1 MKIKQI
7 TENTTAGS
15 IATVESPIGTIQT
28 RSQKPPKSPPVKKNK
43 KKYANQISEGAMKAL
58 AYNLKHMDP
67 EEFKQVYNKTKE
79 FFTKSSTPAV
89 APKPAPT
96 TKTGSK
102 AWHDTGY
109 TDKNAA
115 KQADEPIKEDEL
127 KEDDLIVLPGMRR
140 MKDTSFIPHDQ
151 DRRDHEVE
159 MARSELYAAAKDAM
173 RIYKMIENRT
183 EDEGLMGWQQSY
195 ITLASDYLNSVADS
209 LEHGA
214 ATEGLANV
222 VGKLAHAAAKKQVG
236 NLPKTD
242 EVQRAIANQTN
253 QNVKNIKTAAQLG
266 AAAGAGAA
274 GKAASDKIQKENAG
288 VIAGGMSNFE
298 ESSQKVD
305 SLVTDA
311 LKIMKSPEMQD
322 AVKALKTVLGHREY
336 NSRPRFYQFYVQQL
350 MDMYGKQDVNE
361 ISDFKRKELER
372 ELAHEKNNYAVAI
385 DGKVWKIFPD
395 QQQANNIAR
404 SLQRKGKKATVHLAE
419 ARRDHYTTKVDDEG
433 NVVKVYPPSGP
444 KTQKAY
450 VKSLVKNL
458 GSSHIGKRGES
469 PRGDKVG
476 KGANLKG
483 SAVAKLSGGMSK
495 VAEEKCPHCGG
506 ELVDESLMNEKKD
519 ACYSKVKSRY
529 KVWPSAYASG
539 ALVKCRKVGASNWG
553 NKSKK

>member
-1 MKIKQI
+1 MKINDI
-7 TENTTAGS
+7 FESTVAGS
-15 IATVESPIGTIQT
+15 IASVSKPLGELQT
-28 RSQKPPKSPPVKKNK
+28 RSEKPPKSPPVKKNK

-58 AYNLKHMDP
+58 AYNLKHMDAD
-67 EEFKQVYNKTKE
+67 EFKKVYNKTKD
-79 FFTKSSTPAV
+79 FFQKTD
-89 APKPAPT
+89 KPAELPKSAPAS

-127 KEDDLIVLPGMRR
+127 KEDDLIVVPGMRR
-140 MKDTSFIPHDQ
+140 MKDTSFIPHKA

-159 MARSELYAAAKDAM
+159 MARSDLYAAAKDAM
-173 RIYKMIENRT
+173 RVYKMIQNRT

-209 LEHGA
+209 LEHNH

-253 QNVKNIKTAAQLG
+253 QNVKNIKTAAQVG

-288 VIAGGMSNFE
+288 VIAGG
-298 ESSQKVD
+298 Q
-305 SLVTDA
+305 
-311 LKIMKSPEMQD
+311 
-322 AVKALKTVLGHREY
+322 
-336 NSRPRFYQFYVQQL
+336 VQ
-350 MDMYGKQDVNE
+350 E
-361 ISDFKRKELER
+361 ISDFKRREIEQELR
-372 ELAHEKNNYAVAI
+372 HEKNNYAVAI
-385 DGKVWKIFPD
+385 DGKVWKIFSD

-419 ARRDHYTTKVDDEG
+419 AKRDQYTTRVDDEG
-433 NVVKVYPPSGP
+433 NVVKVYAPSGP